1 MRFIFLI
8 TTLIFGYFL
17 QIQSIF
23 AVDDVNVRDTSQ
35 VTISGNPENDKL
47 GSFVGPIVNFFYSPV
62 ASGDATIPNIFLG
75 ITGAIKNF
83 FITVAAIFL
92 IIGVLKL
99 LFSGGDEESQKK
111 WKNNIIWVSVGV
123 FVMQISYS
131 LWSTLYL
138 KSGSNSFDIDGRLAW
153 TFWINIFEPIV
164 NIMLLLASFGFI
176 AMAIY
181 SFYTIIT
188 GGWDEE
194 KLKKWKNI
202 IIYAVIGFIL
212 IRIPK
217 LLITA
222 LYGEPSAACKNN
234 VWIGTCEIGAKNLSG
249 GINIFGK
256 ILAYVNGFL
265 ALFAV
270 VMIIYAGWL
279 IFISWGDEEKLKKA
293 KKTLLFIALGI
304 ILLVWSQAIFRFFFL
319 QG

>member
-75 ITGAIKNF
+75 ITGAIKNL

>member
-75 ITGAIKNF
+75 ITGAIKNL

-188 GGWDEE
+188 GG
-194 KLKKWKNI
+194 
-202 IIYAVIGFIL
+202 
-212 IRIPK
+212 
-217 LLITA
+217 
-222 LYGEPSAACKNN
+222 
-234 VWIGTCEIGAKNLSG
+234 
-249 GINIFGK
+249 
-256 ILAYVNGFL
+256 
-265 ALFAV
+265 
-270 VMIIYAGWL
+270 
-279 IFISWGDEEKLKKA
+279 
-293 KKTLLFIALGI
+293 
-304 ILLVWSQAIFRFFFL
+304 
-319 QG
+319 